1 MVSEAL
7 ADALQQYQNLETET
21 DPSEDYDA
29 TVFDTITSLMGR
41 NITNRMVRFTHL
53 TVIINTIDY
62 YY

>member
-1 MVSEAL
+1 MVTEAL

-41 NITNRMVRFTHL
+41 NITNRMVRFT
-53 TVIINTIDY
+53 
-62 YY
+62 